1 MNKIRLATPM
11 GENDRHSSPI
21 GQLNLCQNQVLSILS
36 ELDTSLN
43 VRILRL
49 LLERLNQLSYRS
61 KYLSGLSIYRDHPK
75 IILLFYLVFWGGKLK
90 SISYTFE
97 VHIC

>member
-61 KYLSGLSIYRDHPK
+61 KYLSRSPEDNTFVLSCV
-75 IILLFYLVFWGGKLK
+75 LGGKIKINFVYL
-90 SISYTFE
+90 
-97 VHIC
+97 

>member
-61 KYLSGLSIYRDHPK
+61 KYLSGQNQYKKYSITLMLESAIENSENSCLNLIFK
-75 IILLFYLVFWGGKLK
+75 
-90 SISYTFE
+90 
-97 VHIC
+97 